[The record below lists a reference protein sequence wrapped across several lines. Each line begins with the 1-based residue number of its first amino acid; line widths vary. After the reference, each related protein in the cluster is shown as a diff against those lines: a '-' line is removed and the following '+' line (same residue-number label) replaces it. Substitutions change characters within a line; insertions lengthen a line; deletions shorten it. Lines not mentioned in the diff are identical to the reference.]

1 MKPSRESPQFKI
13 RLEESLLLWLKDK
26 ASENCRSITGEIN
39 ARLMESRKK
48 EEAINGQQR
57 T

>member
-13 RLEESLLLWLKDK
+13 RLEESLLLWLKGK

-48 EEAINGQQR
+48 EEAINDRQR
-57 T
+57 A